1 MASQFGSACTR
12 HRLVRHTNKSL
23 QLKYPTPHPPPLET
37 KCKFIRL
44 AQSGR
49 KNAQLK
55 NIKLNLNGSV
65 SNAKKSRPS
74 SRHKD
79 KELQLKCPHVWY
91 PSSSSHA
98 PPHRSTQSPPAVVV
112 WLAGVK
118 WLPTLTSTVVA
129 YSCARCCSPFRGL
142 DDRCELPLPSLTL
155 FPKPLP
161 SSNLSFIGELS
172 HRIACLTN
180 QRRRRVLRQNQRVYE
195 L

>member
-12 HRLVRHTNKSL
+12 HRLVRHTNKSP
-23 QLKYPTPHPPPLET
+23 QLKYPSPFPPLET

-91 PSSSSHA
+91 PSVPSSSSSQHPISA
-98 PPHRSTQSPPAVVV
+98 CCCRLVRWCQMAAHTDVHSCCLQLCQVLFSIP
-112 WLAGVK
+112 GV
-118 WLPTLTSTVVA
+118 
-129 YSCARCCSPFRGL
+129 R
-142 DDRCELPLPSLTL
+142 
-155 FPKPLP
+155 
-161 SSNLSFIGELS
+161 
-172 HRIACLTN
+172 
-180 QRRRRVLRQNQRVYE
+180 
-195 L
+195 